1 MEGLSGPKQIL
12 LKQKM
17 KPELTKYIVFSYFSG
32 DATPLQKE
40 MVLEW
45 LADGRNV
52 ELYFTWLE
60 EWEKMHI
67 QFQPDP
73 AEALTKV
80 KAKLRDEEPQALP
93 SELLPARKISKN
105 RVLLWAAA
113 CLFLMGFAAFWEQEF
128 LIYRT
133 YHTAFGEQTRFRL
146 ADGSTVLLNANSTLK
161 VPRWG
166 FGKSTRHVYLDGEAE
181 FSVRH
186 TDDHQY
192 FKVHNADKS
201 LITVLGTEFV
211 VYTRARETSVVLNK
225 GKVEIS
231 SSAGE
236 KPLTMLPGD
245 HATVGRSGQIT
256 IEKLSHE
263 KLAEHSAWKEHRL
276 VFDDTP
282 LYEVARKIHELFG
295 VEVKINGKELAAR
308 TATGSFP
315 AKNAEELLAI
325 LSYMYDFEIKKA
337 ENKVI
342 LIPNR

>member
-1 MEGLSGPKQIL
+1 
-12 LKQKM
+12 M

-40 MVLEW
+40 MVLKW
-45 LADGRNV
+45 LEDARNV

-80 KAKLRDEEPQALP
+80 KAKLRHEEQPTVTPEHLP
-93 SELLPARKISKN
+93 VRRISGKM
-105 RVLLWAAA
+105 VLLWAAA
-113 CLFLMGFAAFWEQEF
+113 CLFLMSFAAFWQREL

-133 YHTAFGEQTRFRL
+133 YHTAFGEQTRFQL
-146 ADGSTVLLNANSTLK
+146 ADGSSVLLNANSTLK

-166 FGKSTRHVYLDGEAE
+166 FGKSTRHVFLDGEAE
-181 FSVRH
+181 FSVQH
-186 TDDHQY
+186 THDNQY
-192 FKVHNADKS
+192 FKVHNADRS

-211 VYTRARETSVVLNK
+211 VYTRARKTSVVLNK

-231 SSAGE
+231 SPAGDQ
-236 KPLTMLPGD
+236 PLTMLPGD
-245 HATVGRSGQIT
+245 RATVGKSGHII
-256 IEKLSHE
+256 IEKLSDE
-263 KLAEHSAWKEHRL
+263 KLAEHSAWTEHRL

-282 LYEVARKIHELFG
+282 LYEVARRIHELFG

-315 AKNAEELLAI
+315 AKNADELLSI

>member
-1 MEGLSGPKQIL
+1 
-12 LKQKM
+12 M

-73 AEALTKV
+73 AEALGKV
-80 KAKLRDEEPQALP
+80 KAKLREEEQPALP
-93 SELLPARKISKN
+93 QEVSPIRRISRN
-105 RVLLWAAA
+105 GMLLWAAA
-113 CLFLMGFAAFWEQEF
+113 CLFLMSFAGFLGREF
-128 LIYRT
+128 LVYRT
-133 YHTAFGEQTRFRL
+133 YRTAFGEQNRFQL

-181 FSVRH
+181 FSVQH
-186 TDDHQY
+186 TFDHQH
-192 FKVHNADKS
+192 FKVHNADES
-201 LITVLGTEFV
+201 MITVLGTEFV
-211 VYTRARETSVVLNK
+211 VYTRPRKTSVVLNK

-231 SSAGE
+231 SPAGE
-236 KPLTMLPGD
+236 EPLTMLPGD
-245 HATVGRSGQIT
+245 RATVEKSGRII
-256 IEKLSHE
+256 IEKLSLE

-315 AKNAEELLAI
+315 AKNAEELLSI

-342 LIPNR
+342 LIPNP